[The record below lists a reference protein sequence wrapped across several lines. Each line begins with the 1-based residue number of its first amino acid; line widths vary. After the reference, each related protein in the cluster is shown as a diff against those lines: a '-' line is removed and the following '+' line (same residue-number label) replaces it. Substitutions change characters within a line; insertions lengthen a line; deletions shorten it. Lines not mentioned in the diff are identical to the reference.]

1 MVKNP
6 LISISLTEL
15 HRRRALAPQG
25 IDYKEHDRILRER
38 RKGAS
43 ALRSLLK

>member
-6 LISISLTEL
+6 RIPISLTEL
-15 HRRRALAPQG
+15 NRRRALAVQG